1 MRPTGELATDV
12 LSWIFQVVQRQGDR
26 PAVIDR
32 GERLSYGELWLW
44 AERIAARL
52 AEGGVKIGDRVGLSL
67 DSSAAYVA
75 ALLGVWIAGAAFVP
89 LPSDLPVVRR
99 RRIIDEAAPRR
110 VLCAVDLLS
119 LRSSTSPGGQPSEL
133 AKLVQPPRRLEGTEL
148 AYVLYTSGSS
158 GEPKGVMVSHRG
170 ILGLLRAQV
179 AAFRLGPAS
188 RSLFVLS
195 PAFDASISD
204 IGTALF
210 AGAAL
215 VIVDRERVREPSSL
229 LHTLERESITYIDL
243 PPALLP
249 HIDPQALPRSLETIV
264 IGGEPCAP
272 AVVRRFAE
280 VVRIVNVYGPTE
292 ATVCSSLVECEPA
305 TWTRPL
311 LGEPLP
317 GVFFRVVDLEGRE
330 VLAEGEGELYIGG
343 DGLALGYLGRPELTA
358 ERFVERD
365 GARLYRSGDRVRRG
379 VDGSLEFLGRLDR
392 QRKIGGVRI
401 ELGEIEAEL
410 CRHPAVVEAAVVD
423 GPRSSLIAAV
433 VLRCERTRRSIVV
446 LREHLRRSLPSA
458 ALPGRIE
465 LLEALPRGASGK
477 VDGLALA
484 GMLRAEVINAGEA
497 ERGTGHGLAE
507 MLRAEATSAG
517 DAERGTGQG
526 LAEIPRAKVIRAGE
540 EERDAERGLGLE
552 PVSARADREARVT
565 GVGADDDVPPQA
577 TTALLRAIWREVLA
591 VSHVGHD
598 DRFCD
603 LGGAS
608 LRALELVAAAEP
620 HGLVLSAAALL
631 RNPSLSELAKSLAG
645 STSAELRSAEELR
658 AEVMGLASAL
668 RGGAPSPS
676 TTGSDPSPS
685 EKASGPSTEVSC
697 RSREERPPLCDRA
710 LASHHSSL
718 GPDATLLLTGA
729 TGLLGR
735 HLAVLLSRRHRGRI
749 IALVRAADR
758 RRACQR
764 LAAALKA
771 GARSFEADDD
781 GEQVPSLGR
790 FELLVG
796 DLTKPRLGLDA
807 DEWRGLSR
815 DVDAIVH
822 SGAVVNLAADLDM
835 LRPANI
841 GGTAGV
847 LELALGGRPKLFH
860 LISTLSVFVA
870 ASPAIAEPQESDR
883 LDGTKAVLG
892 GYAQSKWAAEVLAR
906 EVMRGRAPLVC
917 HRLGLITGDTLHG
930 VGPARD
936 QFTFFLRGLVEL
948 GLVPEGHA
956 ALRVDISPVDSVARA
971 LGELICGGP
980 SVSDEAPNTYHLAS
994 PNGASGAELVAA
1006 LRRAGATIE
1015 PVSRQHW
1022 RKIAAERSQRSAAA
1036 AVAYLALSRCL
1047 DRRSSRE
1054 LRAYDLFQATGFRF
1068 DARAADARLRP
1079 RGLSLPP
1086 VTEPLL
1092 DRYVDAALGGHR

>member
-1 MRPTGELATDV
+1 MREARPLREGDARPTGELPTDV
-12 LSWIFQVVQRQGDR
+12 LSWIVEVVQRQGAR
-26 PAVIDR
+26 PAVLDR
-32 GERLSYGELWLW
+32 GERLSYAELWRW

-52 AEGGVKIGDRVGLSL
+52 VVGGVEIGDRVGLSL
-67 DSSAAYVA
+67 DSSAAYIA

-110 VLCAVDLLS
+110 VLRAVDVLS
-119 LRSSTSPGGQPSEL
+119 LRSSTLSPGQPSQR
-133 AKLVQPPRRLEGTEL
+133 AKLSQPPRRPEKSEL
-148 AYVLYTSGSS
+148 AYILYTSGSS

-179 AAFRLGPAS
+179 AAFGLGPAS

-215 VIVDRERVREPSSL
+215 VIVDRDQVRDPSSL
-229 LHTLERESITYIDL
+229 LHTLERESITYVDL

-272 AVVRRFAE
+272 ALVRGFAQVVR
-280 VVRIVNVYGPTE
+280 VVNVYGPTE
-292 ATVCSSLVECEPA
+292 ATVCSSLVECGA
-305 TWTRPL
+305 STWTRPL

-317 GVFFRVVDLEGRE
+317 GVFYRVVDLEGRE
-330 VLAEGEGELYIGG
+330 VPAEGEGELYIGG

-365 GARLYRSGDRVRRG
+365 GARLYRSGDRVRRR

-401 ELGEIEAEL
+401 ELGEVEAEL
-410 CRHPAVVEAAVVD
+410 CRHPAVAEAAVVD

-433 VLRCERTRRSIVV
+433 VLRGERTRQSVAA
-446 LREHLRRSLPSA
+446 LREHLRRSLPRA
-458 ALPGRIE
+458 AVPGRIE
-465 LLEALPRGASGK
+465 LREALPRGPSGK

-484 GMLRAEVINAGEA
+484 EALRSEAVSAGEA
-497 ERGTGHGLAE
+497 EL
-507 MLRAEATSAG
+507 
-517 DAERGTGQG
+517 D
-526 LAEIPRAKVIRAGE
+526 
-540 EERDAERGLGLE
+540 RD
-552 PVSARADREARVT
+552 ARVT
-565 GVGADDDVPPQA
+565 GVGAEDSPPQA

-591 VSHVGHD
+591 VPRVGPD

-603 LGGAS
+603 LGGGS
-608 LRALELVAAAEP
+608 LRALELVAAAQP

-631 RNPSLSELAKSLAG
+631 RNPSVSELAMSLARC
-645 STSAELRSAEELR
+645 TSAELRSTKELR

-668 RGGAPSPS
+668 RPSPVAFHRSQEEQRRLRES
-676 TTGSDPSPS
+676 TRD
-685 EKASGPSTEVSC
+685 
-697 RSREERPPLCDRA
+697 
-710 LASHHSSL
+710 SHHSL
-718 GPDATLLLTGA
+718 LDPNATLLLTGA
-729 TGLLGR
+729 TGFLGR
-735 HLAVLLSRRHRGRI
+735 HLAVLLGRRHRGRI
-749 IALVRAADR
+749 IALVRAADQ

-764 LAAALKA
+764 LTASIAA
-771 GARSFEADDD
+771 GALPFMADDD
-781 GEQVPSLGR
+781 DGQVPAESR
-790 FELLVG
+790 FEVVVG
-796 DLTKPRLGLDA
+796 DLTKPRLGLEA
-807 DEWRGLSR
+807 DEWRGLSGN
-815 DVDAIVH
+815 VDGVVH
-822 SGAVVNLAADLDM
+822 SGAVVNLAADLDT
-835 LRPANI
+835 LRLANI

-847 LELALGGRPKLFH
+847 LELALRGRPKLLH

-870 ASPAIAEPQESDR
+870 ALPAIAEAQESDR
-883 LDGTKAVLG
+883 LDGTEAVLG

-906 EVMRGRAPLVC
+906 EVMRRRAPLVC
-917 HRLGLITGDTLHG
+917 HRIGLITGDTLCG
-930 VGPARD
+930 AGPARD
-936 QFTFFLRGLVEL
+936 QLTFFLRGLVEL
-948 GLVPEGHA
+948 GVVPEGHA

-971 LGELICGGP
+971 LCELVCGGP
-980 SVSDEAPNTYHLAS
+980 AVSDDMPATYHIAS
-994 PNGASGAELVAA
+994 PSGASGADLVAA

-1015 PVSRQHW
+1015 PVSRQRW
-1022 RKIAAERSQRSAAA
+1022 RRIAAERSQRSAAA

-1068 DARAADARLRP
+1068 DCRAADAQLRP

-1086 VTEPLL
+1086 VTESLL
-1092 DRYVDAALGGHR
+1092 DRYVDSALGGRR